1 MNIQRGG
8 IVRVVMIFGAVAC
21 LVPADGTAQS
31 SSPVPRLA
39 DGRPDLGGVWD
50 FGSVTPLQRPAALAG
65 KEFLT
70 DEDVSALEAQAA
82 AGRID
87 QVPRAG
93 DPGSYNQF
101 WMARGSTVAGT
112 RRTSLIVDPPDGQLP
127 AYTAEGEARMAARAD
142 ARRRNAGPED
152 RDVDERCILGF
163 NSGPPMLPGAYN
175 NLVQIFQAPGYVAIL
190 NEMVNDARFVPVDG
204 RPALPAYMRQWRGD
218 SRGRWDGDT
227 LVVETRNFRDLGTAH
242 PAPNMERLEA
252 LGPDLHLVER
262 FSRRDA
268 DTLLYEF
275 TVDDPTAFR
284 QPWSAELTMTKTDS
298 TLFEYACHE
307 GNYGLFNILAGA
319 QAEYRDAQ
327 AATPSAR

>member
-112 RRTSLIVDPPDGQLP
+112 RLC
-127 AYTAEGEARMAARAD
+127 RA
-142 ARRRNAGPED
+142 
-152 RDVDERCILGF
+152 
-163 NSGPPMLPGAYN
+163 
-175 NLVQIFQAPGYVAIL
+175 
-190 NEMVNDARFVPVDG
+190 
-204 RPALPAYMRQWRGD
+204 
-218 SRGRWDGDT
+218 
-227 LVVETRNFRDLGTAH
+227 
-242 PAPNMERLEA
+242 
-252 LGPDLHLVER
+252 
-262 FSRRDA
+262 
-268 DTLLYEF
+268 
-275 TVDDPTAFR
+275 
-284 QPWSAELTMTKTDS
+284 
-298 TLFEYACHE
+298 
-307 GNYGLFNILAGA
+307 
-319 QAEYRDAQ
+319 
-327 AATPSAR
+327 